1 MMNILITDDH
11 PVVLAGIRQIVETAL
26 PESRIRQ
33 AATAD
38 EALAIIEAG
47 MVDILIADL
56 ELNGESGIR
65 LIHRV
70 HDIQPNVKVLVY
82 TMHEEVWVVRQ
93 LLEADPDGIVLK
105 ADDTEEL
112 ERAFAA
118 LCNGKGYYSVAFNRL
133 LNSIAASPAML
144 SKREAEI
151 LKLTA
156 KGYSSTDIAQRLTIS
171 VNTVEFHRR
180 RIMQKLNAA
189 NAAEAVGKAAELG
202 LFFD

>member
-11 PVVLAGIRQIVETAL
+11 PVVLAGIRQIVETTL

-33 AATAD
+33 TATAD

-112 ERAFAA
+112 EHAIAA
-118 LCNGKGYYSVAFNRL
+118 LSNGRGYYSVAFNRL

-144 SKREAEI
+144 SKRETEI

-156 KGYSSTDIAQRLTIS
+156 KGHSSTTIAQRLTIS

>member
-1 MMNILITDDH
+1 
-11 PVVLAGIRQIVETAL
+11 
-26 PESRIRQ
+26 
-33 AATAD
+33 
-38 EALAIIEAG
+38 
-47 MVDILIADL
+47 
-56 ELNGESGIR
+56 
-65 LIHRV
+65 
-70 HDIQPNVKVLVY
+70 
-82 TMHEEVWVVRQ
+82 MHEEVWVVRQ

-112 ERAFAA
+112 ERAIAA
-118 LCNGKGYYSVAFNRL
+118 LSNGRGYYSVAFNRL

-144 SKREAEI
+144 SKRETEI

-156 KGYSSTDIAQRLTIS
+156 KGHSSTTIAQRLTIS

>member
-112 ERAFAA
+112 ERALGA
-118 LCNGKGYYSVAFNRL
+118 LSNGRGYYSAAFNRL
-133 LNSIAASPAML
+133 LNTIAASPAML

-156 KGYSSTDIAQRLTIS
+156 GGLSSAAIAQRLAIS

-202 LFFD
+202 LFF

>member
-11 PVVLAGIRQIVETAL
+11 PVVLAGIRQIVETTL

-33 AATAD
+33 TATSD

-112 ERAFAA
+112 ERAIAT
-118 LCNGKGYYSVAFNRL
+118 LSNGRGYYSVAFNRL

-144 SKREAEI
+144 SKRETEI

-156 KGYSSTDIAQRLTIS
+156 KGHSSTTIAQRLTIS
-171 VNTVEFHRR
+171 INTVEFHRR

>member
-1 MMNILITDDH
+1 MNILITDDH
-11 PVVLAGIRQIVETAL
+11 PVVLAGIRQIVETTL

-33 AATAD
+33 TATSD

-112 ERAFAA
+112 ERAIAT
-118 LCNGKGYYSVAFNRL
+118 LSNGRGYYSVAFNRL

-144 SKREAEI
+144 SKRETEI

-156 KGYSSTDIAQRLTIS
+156 KGHSSTTIAQRLTIS

>member
-1 MMNILITDDH
+1 MLF
-11 PVVLAGIRQIVETAL
+11 LATF
-26 PESRIRQ
+26 
-33 AATAD
+33 
-38 EALAIIEAG
+38 AIIKAG

-156 KGYSSTDIAQRLTIS
+156 KGHSSTDIAQRLTIS

>member
-11 PVVLAGIRQIVETAL
+11 PVVLAGIRQIAEAAL
-26 PESRIRQ
+26 PGSRIRQ
-33 AATAD
+33 AATVG
-38 EALAIIEAG
+38 EALAIVEAG
-47 MVDILIADL
+47 KADILIADL
-56 ELNGESGIR
+56 ELNGESGIS

-70 HDIQPNVKVLVY
+70 HDVRPGVKVLVY

-93 LLEADPDGIVLK
+93 LLDADPDGIVLK
-105 ADDTEEL
+105 SDDAEEL
-112 ERAFAA
+112 ERALGA
-118 LCNGKGYYSVAFNRL
+118 LSSGRGYYSATFNRL
-133 LNSIAASPAML
+133 LNTIAASPAML

-156 KGYSSTDIAQRLTIS
+156 GGLSSAAIAQRLAIS

-202 LFFD
+202 LFF

>member
-1 MMNILITDDH
+1 MNILITDDH
-11 PVVLAGIRQIVETAL
+11 PIVLAGIRQIVETAL

-33 AATAD
+33 AATAG

-118 LCNGKGYYSVAFNRL
+118 LL
-133 LNSIAASPAML
+133 
-144 SKREAEI
+144 
-151 LKLTA
+151 
-156 KGYSSTDIAQRLTIS
+156 QRGIQPT
-171 VNTVEFHRR
+171 
-180 RIMQKLNAA
+180 
-189 NAAEAVGKAAELG
+189 AELDCCIAG
-202 LFFD
+202 NALEARSGDSEADGKRSLFDRHRTASYHICKHRGVPPS

>member
-65 LIHRV
+65 QRESAVPNLRYRRYQIA
-70 HDIQPNVKVLVY
+70 DI
-82 TMHEEVWVVRQ
+82 
-93 LLEADPDGIVLK
+93 I
-105 ADDTEEL
+105 TEPL
-112 ERAFAA
+112 TTYQQKFFRK
-118 LCNGKGYYSVAFNRL
+118 NIYHSVIRFL
-133 LNSIAASPAML
+133 
-144 SKREAEI
+144 
-151 LKLTA
+151 
-156 KGYSSTDIAQRLTIS
+156 
-171 VNTVEFHRR
+171 
-180 RIMQKLNAA
+180 
-189 NAAEAVGKAAELG
+189 
-202 LFFD
+202 

>member
-11 PVVLAGIRQIVETAL
+11 PVVLAGIRQIVEAAL

-70 HDIQPNVKVLVY
+70 HNIQPNMKVLVY

-112 ERAFAA
+112 ERAVAA
-118 LCNGKGYYSVAFNRL
+118 LSSGRGYYSVAFNRL

-144 SKREAEI
+144 SKRESEI

-156 KGYSSTDIAQRLTIS
+156 KGHSSTDIAQRLTIS